1 MTELIT
7 EKNKIKQLFSNP
19 TSRTLMGIWALLKGS
34 QFSLK
39 SVSELLSVS
48 EEGLDAKLQ
57 TFAGLGLI
65 HVSADFQGERQVEF
79 LSGSNP
85 ELEKSIA
92 EFFDGRKS
100 DFEMV
105 ELKVRSLI
113 YKTILSA
120 VL

>member
-1 MTELIT
+1 VSDLIT

-19 TSRTLMGIWALLKGS
+19 TSRTLMGIWVLLKGS

-39 SVSELLSVS
+39 AVSELLSVS
-48 EEGLDAKLQ
+48 EDGLDAKFQ
-57 TFAGLGLI
+57 TFSGLGLI

-79 LSGSNP
+79 LGGSNP
-85 ELEKSIA
+85 DLERSIV
-92 EFFDGRKS
+92 EFFEGRKN

-113 YKTILSA
+113 YKTILTTL
-120 VL
+120 V

>member
-1 MTELIT
+1 
-7 EKNKIKQLFSNP
+7 
-19 TSRTLMGIWALLKGS
+19 MGIWVLLKGS

-79 LSGSNP
+79 LTGSNP
-85 ELEKSIA
+85 ELEKSIN

-100 DFEMV
+100 DFETV

-113 YKTILSA
+113 YKTILST